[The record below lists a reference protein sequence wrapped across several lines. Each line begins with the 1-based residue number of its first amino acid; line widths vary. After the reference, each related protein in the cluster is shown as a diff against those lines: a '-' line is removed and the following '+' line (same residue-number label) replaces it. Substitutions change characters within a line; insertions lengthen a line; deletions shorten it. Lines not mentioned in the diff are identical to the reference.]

1 MLSWYSLTLGDMV
14 IAGIGIVLFAM
25 LIYFGGQRLGLRHES
40 ATGLALISPWLL
52 GFLIWTAYP
61 IAASLYYSFTEYNIF
76 QPPKW
81 VGLQNYARILTN
93 DPGFWPSL
101 RLTLLYGAISL
112 PLGLIGSFA
121 IAMLLSRNVKGVGIW
136 RTIYYLPAVIPSV
149 AVILL
154 WRWLLGTNGLFNLI
168 LSPIYDALNVAR
180 PSWFTDERYTLPGL
194 IIMSL
199 WGVFGAN
206 AVILLAGLKN
216 IPAYL
221 YESAKLDGAGLW
233 ARLWHVTLPMLSPTL
248 FYTLILG
255 VIAAVKTFEPGI
267 FIRLNPRTT
276 GTFLQVLVYNNA
288 FAGGNSR
295 MGYASA
301 LSWIM
306 LVIIL
311 VLTLLTFRSS
321 AAWVYYEGEKT

>member
-1 MLSWYSLTLGDMV
+1 MV